1 MEKLDTS
8 PSCLSVTWK
17 KENKIKPNSQ
27 GMRKEEEKKT
37 TTKKNTDQDKNS
49 AITPALIST
58 PQFTPK
64 P

>member
-1 MEKLDTS
+1 
-8 PSCLSVTWK
+8 
-17 KENKIKPNSQ
+17 
-27 GMRKEEEKKT
+27 MRKEEEKKT